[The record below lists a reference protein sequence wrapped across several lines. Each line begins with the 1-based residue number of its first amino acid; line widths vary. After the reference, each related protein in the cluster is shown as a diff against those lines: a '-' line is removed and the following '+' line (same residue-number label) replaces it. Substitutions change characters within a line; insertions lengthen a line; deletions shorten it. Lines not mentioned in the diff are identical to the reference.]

1 VSIRA
6 LQKETLKKGEKN
18 LKIKVFPEDFIV
30 KEEINIEIKPSGKY
44 KIYLLKKKHWNT
56 VDALRFISR
65 ENKIPFE
72 KIGCAGRKDRHA
84 LTYQYI
90 SVPREYDINFNK
102 ENVKLEFLG
111 YSDDFVSPMTLKGN
125 YFEVVIRKIKNK
137 DERIFQRLDEIK
149 KFGFPNYFDDQRF
162 GSAENEQ
169 EFIGEKIAKK
179 HYNGALKLYF
189 TTIHPEDKR
198 EEKERKKKIFE
209 LWGDFEKILPLC
221 KTKVE
226 KDIIKT
232 LMKGKSRHYLIEAVN
247 LIPKEEMSMF
257 FSAYQSY
264 IWNRT
269 LSTVLPYYTD
279 LLRPVKGKIM
289 EYLIY
294 RTLSEK
300 ALDELKNLQI
310 PTVSSKIPYVNN
322 FVNNIILE
330 ILNERGLKPS
340 DFDLKKIKKSFYKS
354 FLRPAIVFPENLEVS
369 NFEEDDFYS
378 RYFKLKLKFHLPAG
392 SFATMLI
399 KSLTI
404 LY

>member
-1 VSIRA
+1 
-6 LQKETLKKGEKN
+6 LGGL
-18 LKIKVFPEDFIV
+18 
-30 KEEINIEIKPSGKY
+30 
-44 KIYLLKKKHWNT
+44 
-56 VDALRFISR
+56 
-65 ENKIPFE
+65 
-72 KIGCAGRKDRHA
+72 RKD
-84 LTYQYI
+84 T
-90 SVPREYDINFNK
+90 S
-102 ENVKLEFLG
+102 
-111 YSDDFVSPMTLKGN
+111 S
-125 YFEVVIRKIKNK
+125 
-137 DERIFQRLDEIK
+137 
-149 KFGFPNYFDDQRF
+149 
-162 GSAENEQ
+162 
-169 EFIGEKIAKK
+169 
-179 HYNGALKLYF
+179 
-189 TTIHPEDKR
+189 
-198 EEKERKKKIFE
+198 
-209 LWGDFEKILPLC
+209 
-221 KTKVE
+221 
-226 KDIIKT
+226 

-369 NFEEDDFYS
+369 
-378 RYFKLKLKFHLPAG
+378 L
-392 SFATMLI
+392 
-399 KSLTI
+399 
-404 LY
+404 